1 MYGKRTHAKVVH
13 MIELVDEILIVFLI
27 PLDVL
32 ARMYG
37 PYEVYTV
44 ATASLNE
51 FVNIASLVVGI
62 RQAPVG

>member
-1 MYGKRTHAKVVH
+1 
-13 MIELVDEILIVFLI
+13 MIELVDEIPIVFLI